1 MTASLTRLARR
12 QGRLHQRARILQQIR
27 AFFITGD
34 FLEVQTPQRIPVN
47 APELHIDAVASA
59 GHYLQTSPE
68 LCMKRLL
75 AAGYPR
81 LFQLCQCWRSGE
93 RGRRH
98 LPEFSL
104 LEWYRRDADYHQ
116 LMTDCEALL
125 RQLVPGGILHWQ
137 GHSIRLDQPFERL
150 SLATAFERHADRSLQ
165 QALAHDRFD
174 ECYSDQVEPQL
185 GLDRPC
191 LLYDYPASMA
201 ALARRRPDKPALAER
216 FELYLAGM
224 ELANGF
230 SELTDPVEQRQRFE
244 AEEQQRRAAGKPA
257 CPLPEPFLAD
267 LAALPTAA
275 GIALG
280 LDRLV
285 MLLTD
290 ASDIAEVVAFTPE
303 EL

>member
-1 MTASLTRLARR
+1 
-12 QGRLHQRARILQQIR
+12 
-27 AFFITGD
+27 
-34 FLEVQTPQRIPVN
+34 
-47 APELHIDAVASA
+47 
-59 GHYLQTSPE
+59 
-68 LCMKRLL
+68 
-75 AAGYPR
+75 
-81 LFQLCQCWRSGE
+81 
-93 RGRRH
+93 
-98 LPEFSL
+98 
-104 LEWYRRDADYHQ
+104 
-116 LMTDCEALL
+116 
-125 RQLVPGGILHWQ
+125 
-137 GHSIRLDQPFERL
+137 
-150 SLATAFERHADRSLQ
+150 
-165 QALAHDRFD
+165 
-174 ECYSDQVEPQL
+174 
-185 GLDRPC
+185 
-191 LLYDYPASMA
+191 MA
-201 ALARRRPDKPALAER
+201 ALARRRADAPDLAER
-216 FELYLAGM
+216 FELYIAGV